1 MSNWSKLKHSGFKS
15 LPAPLRVLF
24 HPLLLVT
31 IGLHALILFVPLRS
45 EQKAEP
51 PKEEKKEAVKITQ
64 LSKSSTPKTRPQVK
78 RQLPKVNRPQLP
90 AIAPTAP
97 PQPATA
103 GGGNPQADPFAD
115 FPHYSPSTPDCFGRG
130 LGDNCRIASTDIATL
145 TTYFN
150 KALPDKKYQ
159 IELESDSPNLKVFRI
174 AKEERQGFLTLLSD
188 APTTVY
194 VLAEQP
200 IKSLKDL
207 KGAVVVPP
215 ELYQL
220 IGDLIPGLDPND
232 PAETATARRENF
244 AQPDLFFKP
253 SADPDAVPEGRSNL
267 DGTPSIIPG
276 ESPESL
282 YARIDPQLRSIFE
295 EVTPAGNFAGGTLY
309 RLKKGP
315 TTVYLS
321 LVPAQIVSGAILS
334 VWLQDPR

>member
-1 MSNWSKLKHSGFKS
+1 
-15 LPAPLRVLF
+15 LF
-24 HPLLLVT
+24 
-31 IGLHALILFVPLRS
+31 APLRS

-64 LSKSSTPKTRPQVK
+64 LSRSSAPKPRPQVK
-78 RQLPKVNRPQLP
+78 RQLPKVNRPQPP
-90 AIAPTAP
+90 AIAPAAP

-115 FPHYSPSTPDCFGRG
+115 FPHYSPSTPDCYGRG

-145 TTYFN
+145 ATYF
-150 KALPDKKYQ
+150 KRALPEKKYQ
-159 IELESDSPNLKVFRI
+159 IALEEETPTLKIFRI
-174 AKEERQGFLTLLSD
+174 AKGERQGFLSLLSD

-220 IGDLIPGLDPND
+220 IGSLIPELDPND
-232 PAETATARRENF
+232 PAATASALREDF
-244 AQPDLFFKP
+244 AQPNLFFKP
-253 SADPDAVPEGRSNL
+253 SDDPDAGPEGRPNL
-267 DGTPSIIPG
+267 DGTPSIIRG
-276 ESPESL
+276 ETPESL
-282 YARIDPQLRSIFE
+282 YARISPQLSRIFE
-295 EVTPAGNFAGGTLY
+295 EVAPAGSFAGGPLY

-321 LVPAQIVSGAILS
+321 LVPAQRVSGAILS